1 MAFSSFGNPS
11 MGMGS
16 PAGGAGDLGPEL
28 ESITT
33 EVQEH
38 APLLGNIY

>member
-1 MAFSSFGNPS
+1 
-11 MGMGS
+11 MGS

-33 EVQEH
+33 EVQEPTPFF
-38 APLLGNIY
+38 AYIY